1 MIHSTSDQSKFHVLK
16 ICLLGLCTSLMVGN
30 TLVISGNAIAAPE
43 FDGSNIPIENS
54 TSLELPQVL
63 SKPVANKLI
72 RRVSRDTGV
81 FSNKL
86 KIVEVKSKNFDGCFG
101 IYRPNQVC
109 TKQLIQGW
117 QAIITSPNRSYVY
130 HLTQSGDQ
138 IIQNDIAS
146 GATSRVRV
154 SFELFGGNNTPQP
167 ESNLVFRSSSAG
179 DLLGRMSSIVL
190 TNDGKI
196 IRYQSSPTAHF
207 APFLIKTLSR
217 TQINE
222 FNQQLNDRRSLN
234 FNGLSYLTSAALADY
249 PTTTYQSQEMVMQ
262 FIDLEKKNF
271 PRSLQQLIVNWET
284 LIQP

>member
-1 MIHSTSDQSKFHVLK
+1 MF
-16 ICLLGLCTSLMVGN
+16 GN
-30 TLVISGNAIAAPE
+30 TIGNSGNAIAAP
-43 FDGSNIPIENS
+43 DLDASKIPIENS
-54 TSLELPQVL
+54 TSLEFPKAL

-72 RRVSRDTGV
+72 RKVSRDTGV

-86 KIVEVKSKNFDGCFG
+86 KIIEVKSKNFDGCLG
-101 IYRPNQVC
+101 IYRPNQPC
-109 TKQLIQGW
+109 TKQLIRGW
-117 QAIITSPNRSYVY
+117 QAIVTSPNRSYVY
-130 HLTQSGDQ
+130 HLTQSGDR
-138 IIQNDIAS
+138 IIQNDTAS

-154 SFELFGGNNTPQP
+154 SFELFGGNNPPQA

-196 IRYQSSPTAHF
+196 IRYQSSPTTRF
-207 APFLIKTLSR
+207 APLLIKTLSQA
-217 TQINE
+217 QINA
-222 FNQQLNDRRSLN
+222 FKQQLNDRRSPN

-249 PTTTYQSQEMVMQ
+249 PTTTYQSQEMVLQ

-271 PRSLQQLIVNWET
+271 PRSLQRLILNWET

>member
-1 MIHSTSDQSKFHVLK
+1 
-16 ICLLGLCTSLMVGN
+16 MVVN
-30 TLVISGNAIAAPE
+30 TIGSSGNAIAAPDL
-43 FDGSNIPIENS
+43 DGSKIPIENS
-54 TSLELPQVL
+54 TSLELSTVL
-63 SKPVANKLI
+63 SKSVANKLV
-72 RRVSRDTGV
+72 RQVSRDIGV

-86 KIVEVKSKNFDGCFG
+86 KIIEVKSKNFDGCLG
-101 IYRPNQVC
+101 IYRPNQLC
-109 TKQLIQGW
+109 TKQLIRGW
-117 QAIITSPNRSYVY
+117 QAIVTSPNRSYVY
-130 HLTQSGDQ
+130 HLNQSGNR
-138 IIQNDIAS
+138 IIQNDTAS

-154 SFELFGGNNTPQP
+154 SFELFGGNNAPQA

-196 IRYQSSPTAHF
+196 IRYQSSPTARF
-207 APFLIKTLSR
+207 APFLIKTLSQ

-222 FNQQLNDRRSLN
+222 FKQQLDDLRSPN

-249 PTTTYQSQEMVMQ
+249 PTTTYQSQETVMQ

-271 PRSLQQLIVNWET
+271 PQSLQRLILNWET